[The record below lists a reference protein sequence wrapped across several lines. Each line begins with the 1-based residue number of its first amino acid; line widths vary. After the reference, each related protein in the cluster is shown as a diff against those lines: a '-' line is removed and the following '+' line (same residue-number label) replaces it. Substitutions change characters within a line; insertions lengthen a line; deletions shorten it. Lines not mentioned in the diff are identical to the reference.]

1 MKETTQQDIY
11 EAQRDINKAFQN
23 ALTLLSE
30 NQEQL
35 LKEVKDNR
43 ECLEKT
49 TNFSLDISKELLKAS
64 KILKD
69 MNNVQRVNLAI
80 EIIEASERAV
90 SNNLNT
96 RGKPSSQI
104 ARNLE
109 KEF

>member
-1 MKETTQQDIY
+1 MEKITQQDIY
-11 EAQRDINKAFQN
+11 KVKRDIKFLTLTFKDFQKA
-23 ALTLLSE
+23 LVLLSE

-69 MNNVQRVNLAI
+69 MNNA
-80 EIIEASERAV
+80 
-90 SNNLNT
+90 
-96 RGKPSSQI
+96 
-104 ARNLE
+104 
-109 KEF
+109 

>member
-11 EAQRDINKAFQN
+11 EAQRDINKAFQK

-43 ECLEKT
+43 ECIEKNV
-49 TNFSLDISKELLKAS
+49 NFCLDMSKQLLKAT

-69 MNNVQRVNLAI
+69 MNDA
-80 EIIEASERAV
+80 
-90 SNNLNT
+90 
-96 RGKPSSQI
+96 
-104 ARNLE
+104 
-109 KEF
+109 